1 MMKRIFYI
9 IPSLLLAL
17 SSCGTQKSAYSIG
30 GEWALTNLNGQ
41 SITPTSETPF
51 IGIDLSEGRIYGFT
65 GCNRLTGTIDVKKFA
80 AGKPDFSNMGMTRM
94 LCPDDAYERPFMQAL
109 DKVKSS
115 EVTESEIRL
124 KDASGKVILTF
135 KKK

>member
-1 MMKRIFYI
+1 MIA
-9 IPSLLLAL
+9 LA
-17 SSCGTQKSAYSIG
+17 SCGTQKSAYSIG
-30 GEWALTNLNGQ
+30 GEWALTNLDGKA
-41 SITPTSETPF
+41 ITPTSDTPF
-51 IGIDLSEGRIYGFT
+51 IGIDLSDGKIYGFT

-80 AGKPDFSNMGMTRM
+80 EGKPDFSNMGMTRM
-94 LCPDDAYERPFMQAL
+94 LCPDDTYERPFMQAL

-115 EVTESEIRL
+115 EILDKEIRL